1 VSLKARSRRLALLTS
16 TALGGSLLLASL
28 VPGSVFAAGAVTH
41 YVMSPSPIA
50 ATASLAAGATKVVTV
65 SAEDSTNALVPGSII
80 YLSLSQT
87 TGGGS
92 ASVGTT
98 ALTVTPVAFTATTGK
113 LSVTY
118 KAPAVLPMGGKDLI
132 KAANAKTLATITAS
146 DLYSFAKVSKYT
158 FSPSPI
164 APPGSLTAGASP
176 LVTLTSFNS
185 SSVAVAG
192 AVVYLSFVPT
202 AGGGTASV
210 GLTALS
216 ATPVAFTSSATGQIV
231 ITYHAPAVLL
241 TTGTDTITAS
251 DASKNPTI
259 TRTDAYSF
267 DGPTSYVFS
276 PSPIAATGAL
286 TAGKKVTITVTALDS
301 GGHTV
306 AGAIVWLYFVPT
318 TGGGSA
324 NVGSKVLSATPNKF
338 LTGSSGTLTVTY
350 VASATPPLS
359 GTDTINAGNL
369 KAGATVVAADTYTY

>member
-1 VSLKARSRRLALLTS
+1 VSIKARSRRLALLTS

-28 VPGSVFAAGAVTH
+28 VPSSVFAAGVVTH

-65 SAEDSTNALVPGSII
+65 SAETSTNALVPGSII

-92 ASVGTT
+92 ATVGAT
-98 ALTVTPVAFTATTGK
+98 ALTATPVAFTATTGK

-118 KAPAVLPMGGKDLI
+118 KAPAVLPMGGKDII
-132 KAANAKTLATITAS
+132 KAANAKTLATISAS

-158 FSPSPI
+158 FSPSSI
-164 APPGSLTAGASP
+164 APPGSLAAGASS
-176 LVTLTSFNS
+176 LVTLTSLNS

-210 GLTALS
+210 GATALS
-216 ATPVAFTSSATGQIV
+216 ATTVAFTSNASGQIV

-241 TTGTDTITAS
+241 TTGTDTITAA
-251 DASKNPTI
+251 DAAKNPTI

-276 PSPIAATGAL
+276 PSPVAATGSLA
-286 TAGKKVTITVTALDS
+286 AGKTVTIVVTALDS
-301 GGHTV
+301 GGHSV
-306 AGAIVWLYFVPT
+306 AGAVVWLYFTPT
-318 TGGGSA
+318 VGGGTA

-338 LTGSSGTLTVTY
+338 LTGSAGTLTVTY
-350 VASATPPLS
+350 KASAAPPLS
-359 GTDTINAGNL
+359 GTDTIHAGNL
-369 KAGATVVAADTYTY
+369 KTVPTVVATDTYTY